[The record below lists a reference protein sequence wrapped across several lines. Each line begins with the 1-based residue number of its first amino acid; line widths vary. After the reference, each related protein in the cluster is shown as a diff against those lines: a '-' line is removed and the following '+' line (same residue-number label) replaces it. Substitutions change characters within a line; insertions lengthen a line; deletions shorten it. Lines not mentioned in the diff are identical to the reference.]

1 MKKIYNAPEANEILL
16 TAQDVITA
24 SQVSAKDSGDGLS
37 EDWAN
42 G

>member
-16 TAQDVITA
+16 TAKDVITA
-24 SQVSAKDSGDGLS
+24 SQVSAASTGDGIS
-37 EDWAN
+37 ADWDN